1 MLETT
6 TIMLDTTTIM
16 LDTTTIMLDTTT
28 IMLDTTTIMLDTT
41 TIMLDTTTIILD
53 TTTIML
59 DTTTIMLDTT
69 TIMLDTT
76 TIILDTTTIMLD
88 TTTIMLDTT
97 TIMLDTTT
105 IILDTTT
112 IMLDTT
118 TIMLDTTT
126 IMLDTTTI
134 MLDTTTIMLDT
145 TTIMLDTTTI
155 MMDTTTIMLDT
166 TTIMMD
172 TTTIMLDTTTIMLD
186 TTTIMLDTTT
196 IMLDTTTIM
205 LDTTTIM
212 LDTTTRSD
220 SGKITFSIINQTAIS
235 PTSANAYKTD
245 YFTVGSNNGQIY
257 LARALT
263 TLESADEYDIYIKAQ
278 DGAVTPKSDVARVN
292 IKIVRNMYRPVFE
305 GTNFTTT
312 ISETQ
317 DINTYILNVTAVD
330 NDTLVDLNK
339 GTPNAEVV
347 YELHDFL
354 VSDRQSRYFGVTETG
369 MIYKKQATTGD
380 SGSETFSFQVL
391 ARDNNWKR
399 DMLSVSNV
407 SITVN
412 YVGSANG
419 QLGFL
424 QPIFLLEIQEN
435 VGLSDAHPV
444 LFMDVENQE
453 NNEVVCSISGG
464 SDTFTVRA
472 VDGQKNCALFLT
484 SPLDVVRRDRYD
496 LTVEVESKALTETVR
511 RRRQTSFKY
520 NSWGTAR
527 VVIDVNDVNNN
538 APQWVYVPYPRDT
551 MDAPDG
557 TRGIFIT
564 AVDYSSP
571 PDTVAMQ
578 FKATDLDLGLNGEV
592 RYSLDVPTTSPPPFQ
607 IDVLNGN
614 LMTKDFPS
622 LDRTSRTLPYQLTV
636 KAYDL
641 SVEPLGFKSTTAECF
656 VNLIR
661 DENRFV
667 LVIMKSYTEVV
678 TQKET
683 YRQAL
688 QNSSNLVILLER
700 IEPKRYIFNGA
711 LQIDLKATDVTFVA
725 ALPKTTYQLLTY
737 NDPQA
742 DSLLTSM
749 GAVSKIRSAVGSSL
763 SSNIEAIRQSYGSN
777 VIIKPMLTKSYIW
790 WMDDPWAALIA
801 LASII
806 MLLSV
811 VGIVVISFSYARYR
825 NYVLKYRHQMEKS
838 VVLDKQQEDYEVQ

>member
-1 MLETT
+1 MSRKPYATVMRDKYS
-6 TIMLDTTTIM
+6 IHAKVAPQ
-16 LDTTTIMLDTTT
+16 
-28 IMLDTTTIMLDTT
+28 
-41 TIMLDTTTIILD
+41 
-53 TTTIML
+53 
-59 DTTTIMLDTT
+59 
-69 TIMLDTT
+69 
-76 TIILDTTTIMLD
+76 
-88 TTTIMLDTT
+88 
-97 TIMLDTTT
+97 
-105 IILDTTT
+105 
-112 IMLDTT
+112 
-118 TIMLDTTT
+118 
-126 IMLDTTTI
+126 
-134 MLDTTTIMLDT
+134 
-145 TTIMLDTTTI
+145 
-155 MMDTTTIMLDT
+155 
-166 TTIMMD
+166 
-172 TTTIMLDTTTIMLD
+172 
-186 TTTIMLDTTT
+186 
-196 IMLDTTTIM
+196 
-205 LDTTTIM
+205 
-212 LDTTTRSD
+212 SD
-220 SGKITFSIINQTAIS
+220 SGKITFSVINQTAIS

-347 YELHDFL
+347 YELRDFL

-369 MIYKKQATTGD
+369 MVYKKQATTGD

-527 VVIDVNDVNNN
+527 VVIDVIDVNNN

-622 LDRTSRTLPYQLTV
+622 LDRTSRTLPYQFEDTRVRRRIVLYQINIIFVIGIIINTF
-636 KAYDL
+636 
-641 SVEPLGFKSTTAECF
+641 SFCTTQ

-667 LVIMKSYTEVV
+667 LVIKKSYTEVV

-749 GAVSKIRSAVGSSL
+749 GAVSKIRSAVGSAL

-838 VVLDKQQEDYEVQ
+838 VVTDKQQEDYEVQVDSFLKFRIFFL

>member
-1 MLETT
+1 MFAPQITVFASDDQPSPRTDVAYVTVYVIRNPNPPVFSQALWSVRISEYQQVNVPLLT
-6 TIMLDTTTIM
+6 LAASDK
-16 LDTTTIMLDTTT
+16 DPPN
-28 IMLDTTTIMLDTT
+28 
-41 TIMLDTTTIILD
+41 
-53 TTTIML
+53 
-59 DTTTIMLDTT
+59 
-69 TIMLDTT
+69 
-76 TIILDTTTIMLD
+76 
-88 TTTIMLDTT
+88 
-97 TIMLDTTT
+97 
-105 IILDTTT
+105 
-112 IMLDTT
+112 
-118 TIMLDTTT
+118 
-126 IMLDTTTI
+126 
-134 MLDTTTIMLDT
+134 
-145 TTIMLDTTTI
+145 
-155 MMDTTTIMLDT
+155 
-166 TTIMMD
+166 
-172 TTTIMLDTTTIMLD
+172 
-186 TTTIMLDTTT
+186 
-196 IMLDTTTIM
+196 
-205 LDTTTIM
+205 
-212 LDTTTRSD
+212 SD
-220 SGKITFSIINQTAIS
+220 SGKITFSVINQTAIS

-278 DGAVTPKSDVARVN
+278 DGAVTPRSDVARAN

-305 GTNFTTT
+305 GTNFTTA

-317 DINTYILNVTAVD
+317 DINTYILNATAVD

-347 YELHDFL
+347 YELRDFL

-380 SGSETFSFQVL
+380 SGRETFSFQVL

-399 DMLSVSNV
+399 DLLSVSNV

-435 VGLSDAHPV
+435 VGISDAHPV

-496 LTVEVESKALTETVR
+496 LTVEVESKALTETGR

-551 MDAPDG
+551 IDAPDG

-578 FKATDLDLGLNGEV
+578 FKAIDFDLGLNGEV

-614 LMTKDFPS
+614 LITKDFPS

-667 LVIMKSYTEVV
+667 LVIKKSYTEVV

-688 QNSSNLVILLER
+688 QNSSSLVILLER

-711 LQIDLKATDVTFVA
+711 LKIDLKATDVTFVA

-749 GAVSKIRSAVGSSL
+749 GAVSKIRSEVGSSL

-777 VIIKPMLTKSYIW
+777 VIIKPMLIKSYIW

-838 VVLDKQQEDYEVQ
+838 VVLDKQDNYEVQSLHMYVPQDDSAPPYDDLNMNSNSSEVGKISNNKYISTIDTPSWPPALRTNLQHDKLTMF